1 LIRLLLLYEQFG
13 ECAVRQERVYVLL
26 NGDQC
31 DRKGMVKGRALLDH
45 ESSDE
50 REMQVEVAVEQP
62 ESAPTQV
69 LKTKK
74 NRGGTHG
81 ERKAKK
87 AAKIAAD
94 LQSLGIKKE
103 LMESC

>member
-1 LIRLLLLYEQFG
+1 MYCAMGTSVTEREWSRG
-13 ECAVRQERVYVLL
+13 E
-26 NGDQC
+26 
-31 DRKGMVKGRALLDH
+31 ALLDH

-62 ESAPTQV
+62 KSAPTQV
-69 LKTKK
+69 LKKK
-74 NRGGTHG
+74 KTRGRTRG

-103 LMESC
+103 LMES